1 MTTPNPLSGTS
12 AMNQTRRFYPTL
24 AVVILLLCSLA
35 ANAAELK
42 LAADEWPPFTSE
54 KQGQRI
60 AVDLVQTAL
69 HKASVKSKVQI
80 VAWQDVLS
88 GIKTNQYDAIVGAW
102 KTPDREQY
110 LLFSRPYLEN
120 RITLIGRQ
128 NNKIDFENI
137 DQLKGKKIGIV
148 SGYAYG
154 DEITNN
160 KGIKK
165 VAGETVAENIKKLLR
180 DKVDFILADALVAQ
194 AIKEY
199 LPAEITHKLKIY
211 DKEVVTQSLY
221 FAVRKNHPNAQ
232 ELVDKFNSAIDQMIA
247 DGTYNN
253 ILGFTWLVADSNS
266 DGVSE
271 FIVGGNL
278 SSAVNDPA
286 KLKTGYTLFD
296 TNPSGTQVASGQD
309 VTKKPILKY
318 RVLNQEYNSWGE
330 AKQAID
336 QAREEGVGPYE
347 DTSGTF
353 DFLIGKF

>member
-1 MTTPNPLSGTS
+1 MK
-12 AMNQTRRFYPTL
+12 QTRRLYPVP
-24 AVVILLLCSLA
+24 VVIISLLCSLA
-35 ANAAELK
+35 VHSAELK
-42 LAADEWPPFTSE
+42 LVADEWPPFTSE

-69 HKASVKSKVQI
+69 NKVSVNTKVQI
-80 VAWQDVLS
+80 VAWQDVLD
-88 GIKTNQYDAIVGAW
+88 GIKANQYDAIVGAW

-128 NNKIDFENI
+128 NNKINFENI
-137 DQLKGKKIGIV
+137 DQLNGKKIGIV

-154 DEITNN
+154 DEITKN
-160 KGIKK
+160 KSIQK

-180 DKVDFILADALVAQ
+180 DEVDFILADALVAQ

-199 LPAEITHKLKIY
+199 LPGDVTRKLNIY
-211 DKEVVTQSLY
+211 DKDVVTQSLY
-221 FAVRKNHPNAQ
+221 FAVRKNHPNAHD
-232 ELVDKFNSAIDQMIA
+232 LVDKFNKAVERMIA
-247 DGTYNN
+247 DGTYNQ

-266 DGVSE
+266 DGVKE
-271 FIVGGNL
+271 YIVGSNL
-278 SSAVNDPA
+278 SSAVGDPA
-286 KLKTGYTLFD
+286 KMKTGYTLFD
-296 TNPSGTQVASGQD
+296 TNPSATKEVPGQD
-309 VTKKPILKY
+309 LTKKPILKY

-330 AKQAID
+330 AKNAID
-336 QAREEGVGPYE
+336 KAREDGVGPYE